1 MSHDAKNAPAKASKP
16 AGKPPS
22 HGQADRG
29 PAERGQEDGPGNFV
43 AELVQQELA
52 SGRTKVATRFPPE
65 PNGYLHIGHAKS
77 IALNFGLAALTP
89 KGTCNLR
96 FDDTNPE
103 TESPEYVES
112 IQNDV
117 RWLGFDW
124 DDRLYYASDYFDR
137 LYAWAEKL
145 IEKGLAYV
153 DLRDEET
160 IRETRGDF
168 HKAGVASPDRDRSAE
183 ENLEL
188 FRKMRDGGFDE
199 GAAVLR
205 AKIDLQSKDVKLRDP
220 LMYRIKKAPHHRTGT
235 KWCIYPMYDWAHGQC
250 DAIEGITHSV
260 CTLEFVNHHALYDWF
275 LEAIEVPEPPRQI
288 EFGKLNLSYTVLS
301 KRRLQRLVFE
311 GHVTGWDDPRLA
323 TLAGLRRLG
332 YPPEAIVAFCERIGV
347 SKHDG
352 VVDIALL
359 EHEVRAWLDA
369 HAPRRMGVVR
379 PLKVVLE
386 NFPEGEVHEVE
397 LANHP
402 TDTSMGTRKVPFSRE
417 VWIEREDWMDEP
429 PKQWF
434 RLGPGREV
442 RLRGAALV
450 TCKDVIRDE
459 RGEPIELRCTWDP
472 ESRGGNASD
481 GRKVKGTIHWVSAAH
496 ALPCEMRLYERLFAH
511 EDPYSVEPDFIAAL
525 NDKSLEV
532 TRGFVEPS
540 VAEMTP
546 GTRMQLERMGYFVV
560 DTKDSTPSA
569 LVLNR
574 TIGLKDS
581 WAKIAAKL

>member
-1 MSHDAKNAPAKASKP
+1 MSHDAKKSPKSASTPA
-16 AGKPPS
+16 
-22 HGQADRG
+22 
-29 PAERGQEDGPGNFV
+29 EDGPGNFV
-43 AELVQQELA
+43 AELVQQEL
-52 SGRTKVATRFPPE
+52 SEGRTKLATRFPPE

-77 IALNFGLAALTP
+77 IVLNFGLAKLAP
-89 KGTCNLR
+89 GGTCNLR

-103 TESPEYVES
+103 TESTEYVES

-124 DDRLYYASDYFDR
+124 DNLYYASDYFDQ

-145 IEKGLAYV
+145 VEKGLAYV
-153 DLRDEET
+153 DVRDEET

-168 HKAGVASPDRDRSAE
+168 HKPGVPSPDRDRSPE
-183 ENLEL
+183 ENLAL
-188 FRKMRDGGFDE
+188 FRKMRDGGFEE
-199 GAAVLR
+199 GEAVLR
-205 AKIDLQSKDVKLRDP
+205 AKIDLASKDVKLRDP
-220 LMYRIKKAPHHRTGT
+220 LMYRIKKVPHHRTGT
-235 KWCIYPMYDWAHGQC
+235 KWCIYPMYDWAHGQS

-260 CTLEFVNHHALYDWF
+260 CTLEFVNHRALYEWF
-275 LEAIEVPEPPRQI
+275 LGALETPEPPRQI
-288 EFGKLNLSYTVLS
+288 EFGKLQLSYTVIS
-301 KRRLQRLVFE
+301 KRRLQKLVFE
-311 GHVTGWDDPRLA
+311 GHVDGWDDPRMA

-332 YPPEAIVAFCERIGV
+332 YPPEALVAFCERIGV
-347 SKHDG
+347 SKNDG

-359 EHEVRAWLDA
+359 EHEVRGWLDA
-369 HAPRRMGVVR
+369 NAPRRMGVVR

-402 TDTSMGTRKVPFSRE
+402 TDPSKGTRKVPFGRE
-417 VWIEREDWMDEP
+417 VWIERDDWMDEP

-450 TCKDVIRDE
+450 TCKEVIRDAK
-459 RGEPIELRCTWDP
+459 GEPIELRCTWDP
-472 ESRGGNASD
+472 ESRGGNAAD

-496 ALPCEMRLYERLFAH
+496 AVPTEMRLYERLFAV
-511 EDPYSVEPDFIAAL
+511 EDPLSAEPDFLAAI
-525 NDKSLEV
+525 NPKSLEV
-532 TRGFVEPS
+532 TQGFVEPS
-540 VAEMTP
+540 LAEAHGGM
-546 GTRMQLERMGYFVV
+546 RFQLERIGYFVV
-560 DTKDSTPSA
+560 DTKTSKPGA

>member
-1 MSHDAKNAPAKASKP
+1 MSHDAKHPAKSP
-16 AGKPPS
+16 APSGKPGS
-22 HGQADRG
+22 
-29 PAERGQEDGPGNFV
+29 ERAEDGPGNFV

-52 SGRTKVATRFPPE
+52 AGRTKVATRFPPE

-77 IALNFGLAALTP
+77 IVLNFGLAALAP

-117 RWLGFDW
+117 RWLGADW
-124 DDRLYYASDYFDR
+124 GDRLFYASDYFGQ
-137 LYAWAEKL
+137 LYAWAEQL

-168 HKAGVASPDRDRSAE
+168 HKPGVPSPDRDRTPE
-183 ENLEL
+183 ENLAL
-188 FRKMRDGGFDE
+188 FRKMRDGGFEE

-235 KWCIYPMYDWAHGQC
+235 TWCIYPMYDWAHGQC

-275 LEAIEVPEPPRQI
+275 LQAIEVPEPPRQI

-311 GHVTGWDDPRLA
+311 GHVSGWDDPRIA

-332 YPPEAIVAFCERIGV
+332 YPPEAIVAFCDRIGV

-369 HAPRRMGVVR
+369 HAPRRMGIVR

-402 TDTSMGTRKVPFSRE
+402 TDASMGTRKVPFSRE

-472 ESRGGNASD
+472 ESRGGNAAD

-511 EDPYSVEPDFIAAL
+511 EDPMSVEPDFVAAL
-525 NDKSLEV
+525 NPNSLEV
-532 TRGFVEPS
+532 ARGFVEPS

-560 DTKDSTPSA
+560 DTKDSRPDA